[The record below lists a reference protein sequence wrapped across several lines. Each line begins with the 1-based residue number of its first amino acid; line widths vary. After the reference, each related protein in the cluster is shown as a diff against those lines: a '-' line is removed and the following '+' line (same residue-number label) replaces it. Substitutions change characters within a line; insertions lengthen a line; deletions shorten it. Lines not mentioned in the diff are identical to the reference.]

1 MTRLGPLKTET
12 IAAMIA
18 VSLIVPACAMG
29 ASDAKQTPVEVWRGG
44 DDGATLRLTDA
55 LEATFRASPAF
66 VLSSG
71 KKPGTLVV
79 TIPTHVGWKQIG
91 GRNQVLYTVE
101 FTSADG
107 RNLGT
112 ATGSCWDDALSEC
125 ADQIIRDAANAMK
138 RF

>member
-1 MTRLGPLKTET
+1 MTRVGPLKTET
-12 IAAMIA
+12 IAAMVA
-18 VSLIVPACAMG
+18 VSLIVTACAMG
-29 ASDAKQTPVEVWRGG
+29 TYAKQTPVEVWRGG

-55 LEATFRASPAF
+55 LEATFRASPAL

-91 GRNQVLYTVE
+91 GRNQLLYTVD

-112 ATGSCWDDALSEC
+112 TTRACWDDALGEC
-125 ADQIIRDAANAMK
+125 AAHIVKDAESAMK
-138 RF
+138 RL